1 MESLLRSLVSKFVSP
16 FLALALVS
24 IGAQFLLLPLLL
36 PDLPESSL
44 DLLSLLYKQQL
55 LLLLSFPSQ

>member
-16 FLALALVS
+16 FSALALVS